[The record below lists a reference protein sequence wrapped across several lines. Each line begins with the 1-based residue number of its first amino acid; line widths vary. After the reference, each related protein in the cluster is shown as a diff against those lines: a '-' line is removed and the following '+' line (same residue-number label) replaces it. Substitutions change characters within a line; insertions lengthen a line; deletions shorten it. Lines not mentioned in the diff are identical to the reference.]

1 MSTLPRRRSDP
12 GQRHLRISFSDCSE
26 EEGARRCSYL
36 VRMIKPNLIGSH
48 DWHVQPSCQRSFDGP
63 PKRCRLDRGLSS
75 NAQVSPNLL
84 RCWFFAYLR
93 PPAFWREL
101 FEVIELPAPCQDESG
116 ATLPIPSG
124 HRAAQNIKEQ
134 PAQRACATKARERS
148 FTFRVMQWLVLCG
161 IPYRGPGGASNAAS
175 TLTLR
180 TGFPLPS
187 SGGPNR
193 PPGGSTALTA
203 TFRE

>member
-84 RCWFFAYLR
+84 RCWFLLIYVRQHFGANFSKLSNFL
-93 PPAFWREL
+93 PH
-101 FEVIELPAPCQDESG
+101 VKTNQELPSRSPQGTAQRKISKSNQHSVLAPLRRAKGVLPFGSCNGLFSAGFPTGVQG
-116 ATLPIPSG
+116 VRPTLP
-124 HRAAQNIKEQ
+124 Q
-134 PAQRACATKARERS
+134 P
-148 FTFRVMQWLVLCG
+148 
-161 IPYRGPGGASNAAS
+161 
-175 TLTLR
+175 
-180 TGFPLPS
+180 
-187 SGGPNR
+187 
-193 PPGGSTALTA
+193 
-203 TFRE
+203 